1 MTETFYEVL
10 GVAEDATTDEIEAA
24 YRERLKQTHP
34 DVSDDDDAGQATK
47 QLVEAR
53 DVLVD
58 EDERAEYDRVGHA
71 AYVGDGVAEATA
83 DVVES
88 DTTEPAESPGDPHRA
103 RDRRRRER
111 AASRRVWQDGQAASK
126 TEETR
131 DTNKTQESG
140 GTRTASQTSQTN
152 SATQAHYTTTERTG
166 AAGKRRPVDGMSAD
180 GDSGE
185 STYSVRTEIPKS
197 ESFGPILPSGKQ
209 LTLTVIFFAL
219 YPVMLFSALLPAFP
233 LFVNLTVLASAVIVV
248 AYLQSMPRVALLVFG
263 GWSAIGM
270 VTVLLSGV
278 GVFSVVGFAILCG
291 TVLPFGFSLLTAWA
305 LQY

>member
-24 YRERLKQTHP
+24 YRERLKRTHP
-34 DVSDDDDAGQATK
+34 DVSDDDDASQATK
-47 QLVEAR
+47 ELVEAR

-58 EDERAEYDRVGHA
+58 ENERARYDRVGHA
-71 AYVGDGVAEATA
+71 AYVGDTVADPTA
-83 DVVES
+83 DAAENN
-88 DTTEPAESPGDPHRA
+88 TTEPAASTTDPQQA

-111 AASRRVWQDGQAASK
+111 AASKRVRRDSRARREATGK
-126 TEETR
+126 TDETR
-131 DTNKTQESG
+131 DTSKTQSSG
-140 GTRTASQTSQTN
+140 S
-152 SATQAHYTTTERTG
+152 
-166 AAGKRRPVDGMSAD
+166 
-180 GDSGE
+180 DSEE
-185 STYSVRTEIPKS
+185 STYSVRTEVPKS
-197 ESFGPILPSGKQ
+197 ESFGPILPSGQ
-209 LTLTVIFFAL
+209 RLTLTVICFVL

-233 LFVNLTVLASAVIVV
+233 LLVNLTVLAAAVILI

-270 VTVLLSGV
+270 PALLLSGL
-278 GVFSVVGFAILCG
+278 GVLSVVGFAIVCG

>member
-1 MTETFYEVL
+1 MTETFYDVL

-24 YRERLKQTHP
+24 YRDRLKQTHP

-47 QLVEAR
+47 ELVEAR

-71 AYVGDGVAEATA
+71 AYVGDGVADATA

-88 DTTEPAESPGDPHRA
+88 DTTEPAESAGDPHRA

-111 AASRRVWQDGQAASK
+111 AASRRVSQDGQATSK

-131 DTNKTQESG
+131 DTSTTQKSG
-140 GTRTASQTSQTN
+140 RTRTASQTNNT
-152 SATQAHYTTTERTG
+152 TQANATTTERTG
-166 AAGKRRPVDGMSAD
+166 AAGKRRPVDGMSGD
-180 GDSGE
+180 GDSDE

-197 ESFGPILPSGKQ
+197 ESFGPTLPSGHQ
-209 LTLTVIFFAL
+209 LTLTVIFFVL

-233 LFVNLTVLASAVIVV
+233 LLVNLTVLVSAVIVV

-278 GVFSVVGFAILCG
+278 DVFSVVGFAIFCG

-305 LQY
+305 LRY